1 LPEPLEVDLDRW
13 DAWSPHETA
22 RRLRGSTVPWYVVG
36 GWALDLFLGRR
47 TRHHDDLEIGVPTH
61 RFAELRSAL
70 GDMEFVVVGDG
81 KAWPLTESTLKTHRQ
96 TWVRERDGTP
106 WRLDVIREPWED
118 DVWIYRRDPRI
129 QLRAT
134 ELVRHTVDR
143 IPYASPEVIVLFKA
157 KAPSSKDEAD
167 FKTVLPALE
176 SGRRAWLH
184 EVLAL
189 VHPAH
194 PWLARLG

>member
-1 LPEPLEVDLDRW
+1 MSSGAGP
-13 DAWSPHETA
+13 
-22 RRLRGSTVPWYVVG
+22 STCSSG
-36 GWALDLFLGRR
+36 AGHA
-47 TRHHDDLEIGVPTH
+47 TMTTS
-61 RFAELRSAL
+61 RSACPLIASPSCAQRL

-81 KAWPLTESTLKTHRQ
+81 KAWPLTESTLTTHRQ

-143 IPYASPEVIVLFKA
+143 IPYASPEVI
-157 KAPSSKDEAD
+157 
-167 FKTVLPALE
+167 
-176 SGRRAWLH
+176 
-184 EVLAL
+184 
-189 VHPAH
+189 
-194 PWLARLG
+194 